1 MAAMLR
7 SRVLGC
13 VAAMVL
19 STAPLA
25 MAEDDV
31 TFGVAADFF
40 NKYVWRGQNVVDD
53 WVMQPSASVGYKG
66 FTGSIWANSDI
77 TGDVVDDW
85 EFNEIDYAIDY
96 SNKIPGQETFG
107 FSAGLIYYDFPN
119 TAFEAT
125 SEVYGGLNAD
135 VFLSPAVKW
144 FYDFDE
150 AEGSYIQFS
159 LGHTIEKIFSWT
171 EENYCDVAL
180 GASVGYATDNYND
193 FYFGVDDGAFNDVT
207 FSVGL
212 PLCFGSLTIKPSVAY
227 SMMIDDD
234 IRDATG
240 KSDNFWGGVGLAYSF

>member
-1 MAAMLR
+1 MVR

-19 STAPLA
+19 GTVPLA

-40 NKYVWRGQNVVDD
+40 SKYVWRGQNLVDN

-77 TGDVVDDW
+77 TGEVVGDW

-107 FSAGLIYYDFPN
+107 FSTGLIYYDFPG
-119 TAFEAT
+119 TDFDAT
-125 SEVYGGLNAD
+125 TEFYAGLSAD
-135 VFLSPAVKW
+135 VFLSPAIKW

-159 LGHTIEKIFSWT
+159 VGHTLEKIQEWR
-171 EENYCDVAL
+171 EDCYCDLQV
-180 GASVGYATDNYND
+180 GASVGYAMDGFND
-193 FYFGVDDGAFNDVT
+193 FYFGVDDGALNDVT
-207 FSVGL
+207 LSVGV
-212 PLCFGSLTIKPSVAY
+212 PFSFGSLTIKPSIAY

-234 IRDATG
+234 IRAATG